1 MTKFSR
7 IVDVLDLFSETDTL
21 LTAEEIAEKLQVSR
35 PTAFRYAKEL
45 NAAGFLANY
54 SGRYSL
60 GARIITLDYRI
71 RRADPVLKIAEKTL
85 RQISDE
91 TGCDSIFCRMYNDEI
106 INVHHEASNNPVG
119 VSFGRGRPLP
129 LFKGSASK
137 VLLALLPA
145 TKLHKLYEKNSH
157 LPEVQEIALEW
168 PAFKRYFAHIRKA
181 GFYISMTEIDEEV
194 VGIAVPVY
202 DKSIGIV
209 GAISLVMSSERLQMI
224 NPPGIVTVLKQKAQ
238 DIATQ
243 LIQLDGQTTSPS
255 TS

>member
-21 LTAEEIAEKLQVSR
+21 LTAEEIAEKLQISR

-71 RRADPVLKIAEKTL
+71 RQSDPVLKIAETVL

-129 LFKGSASK
+129 LFKGSAGK
-137 VLLALLPA
+137 VMLSLLPA
-145 TKLHKLYEKNSH
+145 GKLQKLYDKNSH
-157 LPEVQEIALEW
+157 LPEVQEIATEW
-168 PAFKRYFAHIRKA
+168 PDFKRYFAAIRKA
-181 GFYISMTEIDEEV
+181 GFYISDNEIDAGV
-194 VGIAVPVY
+194 IGIAVPVY
-202 DKSIGIV
+202 ASGIGII
-209 GAISLVMSSERLQMI
+209 GAISLVMSADRLHMI
-224 NPPGIVTVLKQKAQ
+224 NPEGIIAVLKQRAA
-238 DIATQ
+238 DIGTRLAE
-243 LIQLDGQTTSPS
+243 LDN
-255 TS
+255 

>member
-21 LTAEEIAEKLQVSR
+21 LSAEDIAEKLQVSR

-71 RRADPVLKIAEKTL
+71 RQSDPVLKIAQKIL

-91 TGCDSIFCRMYNDEI
+91 TGCDAIFCRMYNDEI

-137 VLLALLPA
+137 VMLAQLP
-145 TKLHKLYEKNSH
+145 TGKLKKLYDKYSVEPDV
-157 LPEVQEIALEW
+157 LEISSEW
-168 PAFKRYFAHIRKA
+168 EEFRRHFAAIRKA
-181 GFYISMTEIDEEV
+181 GFYTSVHEIDTEV
-194 VGIAVPVY
+194 IGIAVPVY
-202 DKSIGIV
+202 ASGIGII
-209 GAISLVMSSERLQMI
+209 GAISLVMSAERLQMI
-224 NPPGIVTVLKQKAQ
+224 NPDGVVAVLKQRAE
-238 DIATQ
+238 DIGNLLA
-243 LIQLDGQTTSPS
+243 LLDTK
-255 TS
+255 